1 MEPPVAHRQEEINTL
16 PCADERVSE
25 AVASLQ
31 DDLDAGLFK
40 ALSDPTRL
48 RIVSILVK
56 HGRLSIAEITAHCP
70 QDRSV
75 VSRHLKHLRE
85 QGIVTHLKDG
95 RFSYYELDGFEIMRR
110 LQRIL
115 EQMSVLMRS
124 CYPDAMRAFEAE
136 SASRC
141 VATSRSSPEHA

>member
-1 MEPPVAHRQEEINTL
+1 MEQPVAQREEETDSL
-16 PCADERVSE
+16 PCKDERLFE
-25 AVASLQ
+25 AIASLQ

-48 RIVSILVK
+48 RIVSILVQY
-56 HGRLSIAEITAHCP
+56 GRLSIADITVHCP

-115 EQMSVLMRS
+115 EQMRVLMRF
-124 CYPDAMRAFEAE
+124 CYPEAMRAFEAE
-136 SASRC
+136 SA
-141 VATSRSSPEHA
+141 AN